1 MPELVIA
8 FTAAAAVAAL
18 VGVVISVGRTVRIIL
33 AERKLVKKIAEGQLP
48 EASPPDEFSP
58 WERKQI
64 LWPSTLQSEQGRR
77 EYMDKLPK
85 QAEKQQRLAG
95 LSVTERQ
102 KLAELTRKWIEKLQF
117 DNEEPLKQGRKPL
130 GKSQRDNSKKE
141 GEKAKQ
147 GGR

>member
-8 FTAAAAVAAL
+8 LTAAGAAAAL
-18 VGVVISVGRTVRIIL
+18 VGVAISVGRTIRSIL

-58 WERKQI
+58 WERKEI
-64 LWPSTLQSEQGRR
+64 LWPSTQQSEQGRR

-85 QAEKQQRLAG
+85 QAQKQQRLSG
-95 LSVTERQ
+95 QSVTDAQ
-102 KLAELTRKWIEKLQF
+102 QLAERTRKWIEKLQY
-117 DNEEPLKQGRKPL
+117 DNEEALKQRSKQL
-130 GKSQRDNSKKE
+130 GKAQRDNSKKE
-141 GEKAKQ
+141 TEKAKQ